1 MSEFKKGGAE
11 YITGL
16 IEAAVKDGSRKAT
29 VCGKHE
35 IASMIRIPSD
45 FTLILDGCHLRM
57 ADGVFSNMFTNQS
70 RETEAAKK
78 AAGADRN
85 ISIIGKNNPILDGGN
100 YNGLSEKTQLTGDYP
115 EIWHNNLILFANV
128 DGFEMRDFAC
138 HNQRWWAINLYG
150 CRNGKLDHIHFQAC
164 DLAVDDEGNLSHGL
178 CRKERNRVLVKN
190 ADGIDLRRG
199 CHHIEISNIT
209 GFTEDDTVALTN
221 LYGRSE
227 KHFGVEDLPDDICYV
242 TIKNIKTAG
251 FCSMVRLLNQ
261 GGTKLHDIVIDGVE
275 DVSAECPYM
284 DVGHYGVRIGDAKHM
299 YGSRHS
305 TKEETYNIVVR
316 NVRSRAEAA
325 VSLAGAVE
333 NLTLENIEGF
343 DGAVSILDERII

>member
-1 MSEFKKGGAE
+1 MSTFKKGGTE

-16 IEAAVKDGSRKAT
+16 IEAAIKDGSRTAT
-29 VCGKHE
+29 VCGNHE
-35 IASMIRIPSD
+35 IESVIRIPSD
-45 FTLILDGCHLRM
+45 FMLILDGCHLCM
-57 ADGVFSNMFTNQS
+57 ADGVFSNMFTNQACG
-70 RETEAAKK
+70 TEAAKK

-85 ISIIGKNNPILDGGN
+85 IAIIGKNNPILDGGN

-115 EIWHNNLILFANV
+115 AIWHNNLIIFANV

-138 HNQRWWAINLYG
+138 HNQRWWAINFYG
-150 CRNGKLDHIHFQAC
+150 CRNGKIENIDFCAS
-164 DLAVDDEGNLSHGL
+164 DLSVDEDGNLVHGL
-178 CRKERNRVLVKN
+178 SRKKYKHALVKN

-199 CHHIEISNIT
+199 CHHVEISNIT

-221 LYGRSE
+221 LNGRGE
-227 KHFGVEDLPDDICYV
+227 KLFGVEDLPDDICHV
-242 TIKNIKTAG
+242 TIKNVRTAG
-251 FCSMVRLLNQ
+251 FCSIVRLLNQ

-275 DVSAECPYM
+275 DLSGDSPHM
-284 DVGHYGVRIGDAKHM
+284 DAGLHGVRIGDAKHM

-305 TKEETYNIVVR
+305 TEEETYNIVVK

-325 VSLAGAVE
+325 VALAGGIG

-343 DGAVSILDERII
+343 DGAVDILDERTI